1 MREIII
7 YVTTL
12 KKLSSN
18 IIETNGRSLMLLR
31 IKDFLEMER
40 RSFSLI
46 LFIQSELRIFPVT
59 YGQPRLSVAKREN
72 PFWAALNPRDVYRLP
87 TGWSRGVASFIVR
100 G

>member
-31 IKDFLEMER
+31 IKDFLEME
-40 RSFSLI
+40 
-46 LFIQSELRIFPVT
+46 
-59 YGQPRLSVAKREN
+59 
-72 PFWAALNPRDVYRLP
+72 
-87 TGWSRGVASFIVR
+87 
-100 G
+100 